1 MYRTRTPFLV
11 WVSLSLSFS
20 LSLSSFCLHFFFS
33 ISFFLFLS
41 LSRYVSTY
49 IIHYIYWNCW
59 HHSDESLY
67 YCQICI
73 FIHLLY
79 LNVLY
84 RAKTRMITGH
94 KGAHG
99 SFRGVWPRRKCLGNN
114 NERILWDCKFAGAE
128 CNGLPTWKH
137 GHESWLSNH
146 RRDVAGTPHTSA
158 SLSLRLSAKHRRWGR
173 PDGLVGRWGLLGLAT
188 HFFAS
193 PSSLPPCGVEEAL
206 RTVSTVPDR
215 LPIQSQI
222 GQTVC

>member
-1 MYRTRTPFLV
+1 MYV
-11 WVSLSLSFS
+11 
-20 LSLSSFCLHFFFS
+20 C
-33 ISFFLFLS
+33 
-41 LSRYVSTY
+41 TY
-49 IIHYIYWNCW
+49 IIHYIYWNSW
-59 HHSDESLY
+59 HDSDESLY
-67 YCQICI
+67 PARPTLIRPFIVYCQICI

-79 LNVLY
+79 LNILY
-84 RAKTRMITGH
+84 CIGRKLERLTGH

-99 SFRGVWPRRKCLGNN
+99 SFRGVWPRSKCLGNN
-114 NERILWDCKFAGAE
+114 NERILWDWKFAGAE
-128 CNGLPTWKH
+128 CNGLTTLKL

-146 RRDVAGTPHTSA
+146 RRGADVPGTSHTCA